1 MNNRIGVSN
10 LFYKKELD
18 FFIKSFEALK
28 IRTTVITE
36 KNIPEDI
43 DMGIRRLLNLQED
56 YNRFLNENLYY
67 NRNEINVVTD
77 MFMCNY
83 IFIPLPESKS
93 PSILVLGPYTKE
105 LITKNSINKKI
116 VESSLP
122 SYINIQLEKF
132 YGAVPY
138 FPNEDTILALVNAF
152 GDLIF
157 KGIENFTIIHKHL
170 EREVEIPVFLQG
182 NNQPRE
188 TEPWMAV
195 QLLERRYAKEN
206 ELIDAVSKGLTHKAE
221 MIFTNIS
228 PETALERRLT
238 DSLRNTKNFL
248 IILNTLLRKGAEQG
262 KVHPFHID
270 TVSSDFALKIEATQS
285 VEECGELLKY
295 MVKKYC
301 RLVNKHSQ
309 KNYSLL
315 IQKVITQIES
325 DIASDLSLNNLA
337 RIFEVN
343 PSYLS
348 TLFKKETGST
358 LTDYVNKQRIE
369 RAKELLIST
378 NIQIQNIAQRCGM
391 LDVNYFTKTF
401 KKYTDLTPKKYR
413 EKYMK

>member
-1 MNNRIGVSN
+1 M
-10 LFYKKELD
+10 FYQRELT
-18 FFIKSFEALK
+18 FFQKAFESLK
-28 IRTTVITE
+28 IRTAIITE
-36 KNIPEDI
+36 NNLPKDI
-43 DMGIRRLLNLQED
+43 DMGIRRLLNLNED
-56 YNRFLNENLYY
+56 YDKFLNENLAFDK
-67 NRNEINVVTD
+67 NEISVVSD

-83 IFIPLPESKS
+83 VFVPLPKSKPS
-93 PSILVLGPYTKE
+93 SILVIGPYTKE
-105 LITKNSINKKI
+105 IITKNSINKKT

-122 SYINIQLEKF
+122 AYINVQLEKF
-132 YGAVPY
+132 YSAVPY
-138 FPNEDTILALVNAF
+138 FPNDDTILALINCFADV
-152 GDLIF
+152 IF
-157 KGIENFTIIHKHL
+157 KGFENFTIVHKHMQ
-170 EREVEIPVFLQG
+170 RDVEIPVYPP
-182 NNQPRE
+182 NNQSKE
-188 TEPWMAV
+188 TEPWMTV

-206 ELIDAVSKGLTHKAE
+206 ELIEAVAKGLSHKAE
-221 MIFTNIS
+221 MIFTNIT
-228 PETALERRLT
+228 PENALESRHT
-238 DSLRNTKNFL
+238 DSLRNTKNYL

-270 TVSSDFALKIEATQS
+270 TVSSDFALKIEASQS
-285 VEECGELLKY
+285 VAECGELLKY

-325 DIASDLSLNNLA
+325 DIASDLSLNNLSK
-337 RIFEVN
+337 IFEVN

-369 RAKELLIST
+369 RAKELLVST
-378 NIQIQNIAQRCGM
+378 NMQIQNIAQRCGM

-401 KKYTDLTPKKYR
+401 KKYTDLTPKNYR

>member
-1 MNNRIGVSN
+1 MNNSIGVSN

-18 FFIKSFEALK
+18 FFRKSFEALK
-28 IRTTVITE
+28 IRTAVITE

-56 YNRFLNENLYY
+56 YDRFLSENLYF
-67 NRNEINVVTD
+67 NKNAINVVTD

-83 IFIPLPESKS
+83 IFIPLPESKA

-152 GDLIF
+152 GELIF
-157 KGIENFTIIHKHL
+157 KGIENFTIAHKHL

-182 NNQPRE
+182 NNQPKE

-206 ELIDAVSKGLTHKAE
+206 ELIEAVSKGLTHKAE
-221 MIFTNIS
+221 MIFSNIT
-228 PETALERRLT
+228 PENALERRLT

-270 TVSSDFALKIEATQS
+270 VVSSDFALKIEATQS

-325 DIASDLSLNNLA
+325 DIASDLSLNNLSK
-337 RIFEVN
+337 IFEVN

-348 TLFKKETGST
+348 SLFKKETGST

-369 RAKELLIST
+369 RAKELLVST

>member
-1 MNNRIGVSN
+1 M
-10 LFYKKELD
+10 FYKKELD
-18 FFIKSFEALK
+18 FFKKSFEALK
-28 IRTTVITE
+28 IPTTIITE
-36 KNIPEDI
+36 KSIPTDI
-43 DMGIRRLLNLQED
+43 DMGIRRLLNLHAD
-56 YNRFLNENLYY
+56 YEEFFKRTLPFDK
-67 NRNEINVVTD
+67 NEISVVSD
-77 MFMCNY
+77 MFMCSY
-83 IFIPLPESKS
+83 VFIPLPESK
-93 PSILVLGPYTKE
+93 PSAILILGPYTKE
-105 LITKNSINKKI
+105 LVTKNLINRKTA
-116 VESSLP
+116 ENALP

-132 YGAVPY
+132 YSVVPY
-138 FPNEDTILALVNAF
+138 FANDDTILALVSSF

-157 KGIENFTIIHKHL
+157 KGLDNFTIIHKHL
-170 EREVEIPVFLQG
+170 ENEVEIPVFPHT
-182 NNQPRE
+182 NNSTKEP
-188 TEPWMAV
+188 EPWMAV

-221 MIFTNIS
+221 MIFTNIK
-228 PETALERRLT
+228 PENALEHRLT

-262 KVHPFHID
+262 KVHPYHID
-270 TVSSDFALKIEATQS
+270 VVSSDFALKIEAAQN

-309 KNYSLL
+309 KSYSLL

-325 DIASDLSLNNLA
+325 DIASDLSLNNLSK
-337 RIFEVN
+337 IFDVN

-348 TLFKKETGST
+348 SLFKKETGST
-358 LTDYVNKQRIE
+358 LTEYVNKQRIE
-369 RAKELLIST
+369 RAKELLVST
-378 NIQIQNIAQRCGM
+378 SIQIQNIAQRCGM

>member
-1 MNNRIGVSN
+1 M
-10 LFYKKELD
+10 FYERELN
-18 FFIKSFEALK
+18 FFKMSMENLK
-28 IRTTVITE
+28 IRSSVIT
-36 KNIPEDI
+36 KKQIPEDI

-56 YNRFLNENLYY
+56 YLNFFGENLSFEK
-67 NRNEINVVTD
+67 NEINVVSD

-83 IFIPLPESKS
+83 IFIPLPESKPS
-93 PSILVLGPYTKE
+93 SILVLGPYTKE
-105 LITKNSINKKI
+105 LITKNSINKKM

-132 YGAVPY
+132 YGVVPY
-138 FPNEDTILALVNAF
+138 FPNDDTIISLVNSF
-152 GDLIF
+152 GELIF
-157 KGIENFTIIHKHL
+157 KGLENFSIIRRHM
-170 EREVEIPVFLQG
+170 EREVEIPVFSQS
-182 NNQPRE
+182 NNQTKE

-221 MIFTNIS
+221 MIFSNVK
-228 PETALERRLT
+228 PENALESRIT
-238 DSLRNTKNFL
+238 DSLRNTKNYL

-270 TVSSDFALKIEATQS
+270 VVSSDFALRIEATQS
-285 VEECGELLKY
+285 VAECGELLKY

-309 KNYSLL
+309 RNYSLL

-337 RIFEVN
+337 KIFQVN

-348 TLFKKETGST
+348 TLFKKETGNT
-358 LTDYVNKQRIE
+358 LTDYVNKMRVE

-413 EKYMK
+413 EKYIK

>member
-1 MNNRIGVSN
+1 M
-10 LFYKKELD
+10 D
-18 FFIKSFEALK
+18 FFRKSFESLK
-28 IRTTVITE
+28 IRTTVITDE
-36 KNIPEDI
+36 NIPEDI
-43 DMGIRRLLNLQED
+43 DMGIRQLLNIPED
-56 YNRFLNENLYY
+56 YSSFFETNLPFKKK
-67 NRNEINVVTD
+67 EINVVSD
-77 MFMCNY
+77 MFMCSY
-83 IFIPLPESKS
+83 IFIPLPESEP
-93 PSILVLGPYTKE
+93 PSILVLGPYTKK
-105 LITKNSINKKI
+105 LVTKNSINKKT

-132 YGAVPY
+132 YAAVPY
-138 FPNEDTILALVNAF
+138 FANDDTILALVNSF

-157 KGIENFTIIHKHL
+157 EGFDNFTIIHKYL
-170 EREVEIPVFLQG
+170 EREVEIPFFPH
-182 NNQPRE
+182 NNQAKD

-206 ELIDAVSKGLTHKAE
+206 ELIDAVSKGLSHKAE
-221 MIFTNIS
+221 MIFTNIK
-228 PETALERRLT
+228 PENALEHRLT

-262 KVHPFHID
+262 KVHPYHID
-270 TVSSDFALKIEATQS
+270 VVSSDFALKIEATQN

-309 KNYSLL
+309 RNYSLL

-337 RIFEVN
+337 KIFEVN

-348 TLFKKETGST
+348 TLFKKETGCT
-358 LTDYVNKQRIE
+358 LTEYVNKQRIE
-369 RAKELLIST
+369 RAKELLVST

>member
-1 MNNRIGVSN
+1 M
-10 LFYKKELD
+10 FYGRELIFFKKTMEN
-18 FFIKSFEALK
+18 LK
-28 IRTTVITE
+28 IRSTVIT
-36 KNIPEDI
+36 KGQIPEDI
-43 DMGIRRLLNLQED
+43 DMGIRGLLNLQED
-56 YNRFLNENLYY
+56 YNNFFRENLAFEK
-67 NRNEINVVTD
+67 NEIKIISD

-83 IFIPLPESKS
+83 IFIPLPESKN

-105 LITKNSINKKI
+105 LITKNSISKKA

-122 SYINIQLEKF
+122 SYINIQLEK
-132 YGAVPY
+132 YYAAVPY
-138 FPNEDTILALVNAF
+138 FPNDDTILALVNSF
-152 GDLIF
+152 GELIF
-157 KGIENFTIIHKHL
+157 KGLENFSIVRKHK
-170 EREVEIPVFLQG
+170 EREVEIPIFPQN
-182 NNQPRE
+182 NNQNKE
-188 TEPWMAV
+188 AEPWMTV

-206 ELIDAVSKGLTHKAE
+206 ELIDAVSKGLSHKAE
-221 MIFTNIS
+221 MIFTNIT
-228 PETALERRLT
+228 PENALERRIT
-238 DSLRNTKNFL
+238 DTLRNTKNYL

-270 TVSSDFALKIEATQS
+270 VVSSDFALKIEATQS

-309 KNYSLL
+309 RNYSLL

-325 DIASDLSLNNLA
+325 DIASDLSLNNLSK
-337 RIFEVN
+337 IFEVN

-369 RAKELLIST
+369 RAKDLLVST

>member
-1 MNNRIGVSN
+1 M
-10 LFYKKELD
+10 FYKKELE
-18 FFIKSFEALK
+18 FFRKSFEAIK
-28 IRTTVITE
+28 IRSAVVTE

-56 YNRFLNENLYY
+56 YYKFFGENITF
-67 NRNEINVVTD
+67 NKNEISVISDT
-77 MFMCNY
+77 FMCNY
-83 IFIPLPESKS
+83 VFIPLPESK
-93 PSILVLGPYTKE
+93 PSTVLILGPYTKE
-105 LITKNSINKKI
+105 LITKNSISKKTL
-116 VESSLP
+116 ESALP
-122 SYINIQLEKF
+122 SYIKIQLEKF

-138 FPNEDTILALVNAF
+138 FSNDDTILALINTF

-170 EREVEIPVFLQG
+170 EREVEIPVFPQG
-182 NNQPRE
+182 NNQQKE
-188 TEPWMAV
+188 AEPWMTV
-195 QLLERRYAKEN
+195 QFLERRYAKEN

-221 MIFTNIS
+221 MIFANIT
-228 PETALERRLT
+228 PENALEKRLT

-270 TVSSDFALKIEATQS
+270 VVSSDFALKIEATQS

-309 KNYSLL
+309 KSYSLL

-337 RIFEVN
+337 KIFEVN

-348 TLFKKETGST
+348 TLFKKETGCT

-369 RAKELLIST
+369 RAKELLVST
-378 NIQIQNIAQRCGM
+378 NMQIQNIAQRCGM

>member
-1 MNNRIGVSN
+1 M
-10 LFYKKELD
+10 FYKKELE
-18 FFIKSFEALK
+18 FFKNAMENLKIKSY
-28 IRTTVITE
+28 VITKKE
-36 KNIPEDI
+36 IPEDI
-43 DMGIRRLLNLQED
+43 DMGIRRLLNLQDD
-56 YNRFLNENLYY
+56 YNNFLHENLAFDK
-67 NRNEINVVTD
+67 NEISVISD

-83 IFIPLPESKS
+83 VFIPLPESKPAS
-93 PSILVLGPYTKE
+93 TLVLGPYTKE

-138 FPNEDTILALVNAF
+138 FPNDDTILSLVNSF
-152 GDLIF
+152 GELIF
-157 KGIENFTIIHKHL
+157 KGLESFTIHHKHL
-170 EREVEIPVFLQG
+170 ERSVEIPLLPATATQSK
-182 NNQPRE
+182 E
-188 TEPWMAV
+188 TEPWMTV

-206 ELIDAVSKGLTHKAE
+206 ELIDAVSKGLSHKAE

-228 PETALERRLT
+228 PENALERRLT

-270 TVSSDFALKIEATQS
+270 TVSSDFALKIEASQS
-285 VEECGELLKY
+285 VDECGELLKY

-337 RIFEVN
+337 KIFEVN

-348 TLFKKETGST
+348 TLFKKETGNT

-369 RAKELLIST
+369 RAKELLVST

-401 KKYTDLTPKKYR
+401 KKYTDLTPRKYR

>member
-1 MNNRIGVSN
+1 MSI

-18 FFIKSFEALK
+18 FFKKSMENLK
-28 IRTTVITE
+28 IRNSLIT
-36 KNIPEDI
+36 KKLFPDNI
-43 DMGIRRLLNLQED
+43 DMGIRKLFNLQDD
-56 YNRFLNENLYY
+56 YINFFGENASPVK
-67 NRNEINVVTD
+67 NEISIVSD

-83 IFIPLPESKS
+83 IFIPLPENK
-93 PSILVLGPYTKE
+93 PAATLVLGPYTKE
-105 LITKNSINKKI
+105 LITKNSINKKT
-116 VESSLP
+116 VESSLS
-122 SYINIQLEKF
+122 SYINVQLEKF

-138 FPNEDTILALVNAF
+138 FPNDDTVLALVNCF
-152 GDLIF
+152 GELIF
-157 KGIENFTIIHKHL
+157 KGLENFLIIHKHMK
-170 EREVEIPVFLQG
+170 REVEIPVFSY
-182 NNQPRE
+182 NSNKNKEAEPRM
-188 TEPWMAV
+188 TV

-221 MIFTNIS
+221 MIFANIS
-228 PETALERRLT
+228 PENALESRLT
-238 DSLRNTKNFL
+238 DSLRNTKNYL

-270 TVSSDFALKIEATQS
+270 VVSSDFALKIEATHS

-309 KNYSLL
+309 RNYSLL

-325 DIASDLSLNNLA
+325 DISSDLSLNNLSK
-337 RIFEVN
+337 IFQVN

-348 TLFKKETGST
+348 ALFKKETGST
-358 LTDYVNKQRIE
+358 LTDYVNKMRIE
-369 RAKELLIST
+369 RAKELLVST

>member
-1 MNNRIGVSN
+1 M
-10 LFYKKELD
+10 FYKKELE
-18 FFIKSFEALK
+18 FFKKSMENLK
-28 IRTTVITE
+28 IRSSVITKKE
-36 KNIPEDI
+36 IPQDI
-43 DMGIRRLLNLQED
+43 DMGIRGLLNLTED
-56 YNRFLNENLYY
+56 YNKFFGENLSFDK
-67 NRNEINVVTD
+67 NEIKIISD

-83 IFIPLPESKS
+83 IFIPLPESRPS
-93 PSILVLGPYTKE
+93 SILVLGPYTKE
-105 LITKNSINKKI
+105 LITKNSINKKT
-116 VESSLP
+116 VESALP

-138 FPNEDTILALVNAF
+138 FPNDDTILSLANSF
-152 GDLIF
+152 GELIF
-157 KGIENFTIIHKHL
+157 KSIESFTIVQKHM
-170 EREVEIPVFLQG
+170 EREVEIPVFSQN
-182 NNQPRE
+182 NNQNKE
-188 TEPWMAV
+188 AEPWMTV

-206 ELIDAVSKGLTHKAE
+206 ELIDAVSKGLSHKAE
-221 MIFTNIS
+221 MIFANIT
-228 PETALERRLT
+228 PENALERRLT

-270 TVSSDFALKIEATQS
+270 VVSSDFALKIEATQS

-309 KNYSLL
+309 RNYSLL

-348 TLFKKETGST
+348 SLFKKETGST
-358 LTDYVNKQRIE
+358 LTEYVNKQRIE
-369 RAKELLIST
+369 RAKELLAST
-378 NIQIQNIAQRCGM
+378 NMQIQNIAQRCGM

>member
-1 MNNRIGVSN
+1 M
-10 LFYKKELD
+10 FYKKELE
-18 FFIKSFEALK
+18 FFIKAMGNLK
-28 IRTTVITE
+28 INS
-36 KNIPEDI
+36 NIIDECHLSEDI
-43 DMGIRRLLNLQED
+43 DMGIRRLLNLKDD
-56 YNRFLNENLYY
+56 YDKFFNENIAFGES
-67 NRNEINVVTD
+67 RINIVSD

-83 IFIPLPESKS
+83 IFIPLPESEPS
-93 PSILVLGPYTKE
+93 SILVLGPYTKE
-105 LITKNSINKKI
+105 LITKNSINKKT

-122 SYINIQLEKF
+122 PYINIQLEKF

-138 FPNEDTILALVNAF
+138 FPNDDSILALVNCFAEI
-152 GDLIF
+152 IF
-157 KGIENFTIIHKHL
+157 KGIENFTIIHKHS
-170 EREVEIPVFLQG
+170 EREVEIPVFSN
-182 NNQPRE
+182 NNQPKE
-188 TEPWMAV
+188 AEAWMTV

-221 MIFTNIS
+221 MIFTNIT
-228 PETALERRLT
+228 PENALECRHT
-238 DSLRNTKNFL
+238 DSLRNTKNYL

-270 TVSSDFALKIEATQS
+270 MVSSDFALKIEASQS

-325 DIASDLSLNNLA
+325 DIASDLSLNNLSK
-337 RIFEVN
+337 IFEVN
-343 PSYLS
+343 SSYLS
-348 TLFKKETGST
+348 SLFKKETGST
-358 LTDYVNKQRIE
+358 LTDYVNKMRIE
-369 RAKELLIST
+369 RAKELLVST

-401 KKYTDLTPKKYR
+401 KKYAEMTPKKYR

>member
-1 MNNRIGVSN
+1 M
-10 LFYKKELD
+10 FYKKELE
-18 FFIKSFEALK
+18 FFKKSFEALK
-28 IRTTVITE
+28 IRAVTITE

-43 DMGIRRLLNLQED
+43 DMGIRQLLNLQED
-56 YNRFLNENLYY
+56 YLDFIKGNLNFNT
-67 NRNEINVVTD
+67 NEITVASD
-77 MFMCNY
+77 MFMCNF
-83 IFIPLPESKS
+83 IFIPLPESK
-93 PSILVLGPYTKE
+93 PSAILVLGPYTKE
-105 LITKNSINKKI
+105 LITKNSINQK
-116 VESSLP
+116 VLESSLP

-132 YGAVPY
+132 YAAVPC
-138 FPNEDTILALVNAF
+138 FPNDDIILALVNSF
-152 GDLIF
+152 GEFIF
-157 KGIENFTIIHKHL
+157 KGFENFTIIHKQL
-170 EREVEIPVFLQG
+170 ESEIEIPFFPHS
-182 NNQPRE
+182 NTQPKE
-188 TEPWMAV
+188 TEPWMTV

-221 MIFTNIS
+221 MIFNNIS
-228 PETALERRLT
+228 PENALERRLT

-270 TVSSDFALKIEATQS
+270 TVSSDFALKIEATQT
-285 VEECGELLKY
+285 VEECSELLKY

-325 DIASDLSLNNLA
+325 DISSDLSLNNLSK
-337 RIFEVN
+337 IFEVN

-358 LTDYVNKQRIE
+358 LTDYVNKHRIE
-369 RAKELLIST
+369 RAKELLVS
-378 NIQIQNIAQRCGM
+378 NNMQIQHIAQRCGM

>member
-1 MNNRIGVSN
+1 M
-10 LFYKKELD
+10 
-18 FFIKSFEALK
+18 FFFRKSFESLK
-28 IRTTVITE
+28 IRTTVITDE
-36 KNIPEDI
+36 NIPEDI
-43 DMGIRRLLNLQED
+43 DMGIRQLLNIPED
-56 YNRFLNENLYY
+56 YSSFFETNLPFKKK
-67 NRNEINVVTD
+67 EINVVSD
-77 MFMCNY
+77 MFMCSY
-83 IFIPLPESKS
+83 IFIPLPESEP

-105 LITKNSINKKI
+105 LITKNSINKKT

-132 YGAVPY
+132 YAAVPY
-138 FPNEDTILALVNAF
+138 FANDDTILALVNSF

-157 KGIENFTIIHKHL
+157 EGFDNFTIIHKYL
-170 EREVEIPVFLQG
+170 EREVEIPVFPH
-182 NNQPRE
+182 NNQAKD

-206 ELIDAVSKGLTHKAE
+206 ELIDAVSKGLSHKAE
-221 MIFTNIS
+221 MIFTNIK
-228 PETALERRLT
+228 PENTLEHRLT

-248 IILNTLLRKGAEQG
+248 IILNTLLRKGVEQG
-262 KVHPFHID
+262 KVHPYHID
-270 TVSSDFALKIEATQS
+270 VVSSDFALKIEATQS

-309 KNYSLL
+309 RNYSLL

-325 DIASDLSLNNLA
+325 DIASDLSLNNLSK
-337 RIFEVN
+337 IFEVN

-348 TLFKKETGST
+348 TLFKKETGCT
-358 LTDYVNKQRIE
+358 LTEYVNKQRIE
-369 RAKELLIST
+369 RAKELLVST
-378 NIQIQNIAQRCGM
+378 NIQIQNIAPRCGM

>member
-1 MNNRIGVSN
+1 M
-10 LFYKKELD
+10 LYKKELD
-18 FFIKSFEALK
+18 FFRKSFEAIK
-28 IRTTVITE
+28 IRTAIITE

-43 DMGIRRLLNLQED
+43 DMGIRQLLNLNED
-56 YNRFLNENLYY
+56 YNKFISKNLAFKT
-67 NRNEINVVTD
+67 NEIRVISD

-83 IFIPLPESKS
+83 IFIPLPESK
-93 PSILVLGPYTKE
+93 PSAILILGPYTKE
-105 LITKNSINKKI
+105 LITKNSINKKT

-138 FPNEDTILALVNAF
+138 FPSDDTILALVNTF
-152 GDLIF
+152 GELIF
-157 KGIENFTIIHKHL
+157 KGIENFSIVHKHL
-170 EREVEIPVFLQG
+170 EREVEIPVFTQ
-182 NNQPRE
+182 NNNHAKE

-228 PETALERRLT
+228 PENALEKRLT
-238 DSLRNTKNFL
+238 DTLRNTKNFL

-270 TVSSDFALKIEATQS
+270 VVSSDFALKIEASQS
-285 VEECGELLKY
+285 IEECGELLKY

-309 KNYSLL
+309 RNYSLL

-325 DIASDLSLNNLA
+325 DIASDLSLNNLSK
-337 RIFEVN
+337 IFEVN

-348 TLFKKETGST
+348 TLFKKETGNT

-378 NIQIQNIAQRCGM
+378 NMQIQNIAQRCGM

>member
-1 MNNRIGVSN
+1 M
-10 LFYKKELD
+10 FYERELA
-18 FFIKSFEALK
+18 FFQKSMECLK
-28 IRTTVITE
+28 IRSVLIT
-36 KNIPEDI
+36 KNNIPEDI
-43 DMGIRRLLNLQED
+43 DMGIRRLLNLKDD
-56 YNRFLNENLYY
+56 YDKFFIENVAFGES
-67 NRNEINVVTD
+67 RINIVSD

-83 IFIPLPESKS
+83 IFIPLPESEPS
-93 PSILVLGPYTKE
+93 SILVLGPYTKE
-105 LITKNSINKKI
+105 LITKNSINKKT

-122 SYINIQLEKF
+122 PYINIQLEKF

-138 FPNEDTILALVNAF
+138 FSNDDSILALVNCFAEI
-152 GDLIF
+152 IF
-157 KGIENFTIIHKHL
+157 KGIENFTIIHKHS
-170 EREVEIPVFLQG
+170 EREVEIPVFSN
-182 NNQPRE
+182 NNQPKE
-188 TEPWMAV
+188 AEAWMTV

-221 MIFTNIS
+221 MIFTNIT
-228 PETALERRLT
+228 PENALESRHT
-238 DSLRNTKNFL
+238 DSLRNTKNYL

-270 TVSSDFALKIEATQS
+270 MVSSDFALKIEASQS

-325 DIASDLSLNNLA
+325 DIASDLSLNNLSK
-337 RIFEVN
+337 IFEVN
-343 PSYLS
+343 SSYLS
-348 TLFKKETGST
+348 SLFKKETGST
-358 LTDYVNKQRIE
+358 LTDYVNKMRIE
-369 RAKELLIST
+369 RAKELLVST

-401 KKYTDLTPKKYR
+401 KKYAEITPKKYR

>member
-1 MNNRIGVSN
+1 VSD
-10 LFYKKELD
+10 LFYKKELE
-18 FFIKSFEALK
+18 FFKKSMENLK
-28 IRTTVITE
+28 IRTSVITKKE
-36 KNIPEDI
+36 IPQDI
-43 DMGIRRLLNLQED
+43 DMGIRGLLNLTED
-56 YNRFLNENLYY
+56 YNKFFGENL
-67 NRNEINVVTD
+67 NFDKNEINIISD
-77 MFMCNY
+77 MFMCSY
-83 IFIPLPESKS
+83 IFIPLPESTPS
-93 PSILVLGPYTKE
+93 SILVLGPYTKE
-105 LITKNSINKKI
+105 LITKNSINKKT
-116 VESSLP
+116 VESALP

-138 FPNEDTILALVNAF
+138 FPNDDTILSLANSF
-152 GDLIF
+152 GELIF
-157 KGIENFTIIHKHL
+157 KGIESFTTVHKHM
-170 EREVEIPVFLQG
+170 ERNVEIPIFPTN
-182 NNQPRE
+182 NNQSKD

-221 MIFTNIS
+221 MIFANIT
-228 PETALERRLT
+228 PENALERRLT

-270 TVSSDFALKIEATQS
+270 VVSSDFALKIEATQS

-295 MVKKYC
+295 MIKKYC

-309 KNYSLL
+309 RNYSLL

-325 DIASDLSLNNLA
+325 DIASDLSLNNLSK
-337 RIFEVN
+337 IFEVN

-348 TLFKKETGST
+348 SLFKKETGST

-369 RAKELLIST
+369 RAKELLAST
-378 NIQIQNIAQRCGM
+378 NMQIQNIAQRCGM

>member
-1 MNNRIGVSN
+1 M
-10 LFYKKELD
+10 FYKKELD
-18 FFIKSFEALK
+18 FFKKSMENLK
-28 IRTTVITE
+28 IRSSVITKKE
-36 KNIPEDI
+36 IPQDI
-43 DMGIRRLLNLQED
+43 DMGIRGLLNLQED
-56 YNRFLNENLYY
+56 YNKFFGGNLNFDK
-67 NRNEINVVTD
+67 NEINIISD

-83 IFIPLPESKS
+83 IFIPLPESKPS
-93 PSILVLGPYTKE
+93 SILVLGPYTKE
-105 LITKNSINKKI
+105 LITKNSINKKT
-116 VESSLP
+116 VESALP

-138 FPNEDTILALVNAF
+138 FPNDDSILALVNCF
-152 GDLIF
+152 GELIF
-157 KGIENFTIIHKHL
+157 KGMENFNIVHKHL
-170 EREVEIPVFLQG
+170 ERDVEIPIFPQ
-182 NNQPRE
+182 NNQPKE
-188 TEPWMAV
+188 AEPWMTV

-206 ELIDAVSKGLTHKAE
+206 ELIEAVSKGLTHKAE
-221 MIFTNIS
+221 MIFANIT
-228 PETALERRLT
+228 PENALERRLT

-270 TVSSDFALKIEATQS
+270 VVSSDFALKIEATQS

-309 KNYSLL
+309 RNYSLL

-325 DIASDLSLNNLA
+325 DIASDLSLNNLSK
-337 RIFEVN
+337 IFEVN

-348 TLFKKETGST
+348 SLFKKETGCT
-358 LTDYVNKQRIE
+358 LTEYVNKQRIE
-369 RAKELLIST
+369 RAKELLVST

>member
-1 MNNRIGVSN
+1 MFYQRELSFFQKSMNS
-10 LFYKKELD
+10 
-18 FFIKSFEALK
+18 LK
-28 IRTTVITE
+28 IQSTLVTR
-36 KNIPEDI
+36 KKIPDDI
-43 DMGIRRLLNLQED
+43 DMGIRRLLNLQDD
-56 YNRFLNENLYY
+56 YNSFLSKNL
-67 NRNEINVVTD
+67 NFEKDEISVISD

-83 IFIPLPESKS
+83 IFIPLPDSKPS
-93 PSILVLGPYTKE
+93 SILILGPYTKE
-105 LITKNSINKKI
+105 LITKNSINKKT

-122 SYINIQLEKF
+122 PYINVQLEKF

-138 FPNEDTILALVNAF
+138 FPNDDTILALVSCF
-152 GDLIF
+152 GEFIF
-157 KGIENFTIIHKHL
+157 KNIQDFTIVHKHL
-170 EREVEIPVFLQG
+170 KRDVEIPIFNSSDPQ
-182 NNQPRE
+182 NKE
-188 TEPWMAV
+188 TESWMTV
-195 QLLERRYAKEN
+195 QLLERRYAIEN
-206 ELIDAVSKGLTHKAE
+206 ELIDAVSKGLSHKAE

-228 PETALERRLT
+228 PENALERRLT

-270 TVSSDFALKIEATQS
+270 TVSSDFALKIEATQN

-325 DIASDLSLNNLA
+325 DIASDLSLNNLSK
-337 RIFEVN
+337 IFEVN

-369 RAKELLIST
+369 RAKELLVST

-413 EKYMK
+413 EKYIK

>member
-1 MNNRIGVSN
+1 M
-10 LFYKKELD
+10 FYNKELE
-18 FFIKSFEALK
+18 FFKKSFNSLK
-28 IRTTVITE
+28 IRTAVIDKE
-36 KNIPEDI
+36 NIPDDI
-43 DMGIRRLLNLQED
+43 DMGIRQLLNIPED
-56 YNRFLNENLYY
+56 YTDFFEKNLPF
-67 NRNEINVVTD
+67 NKNEIYVVSD
-77 MFMCNY
+77 MFMCSY
-83 IFIPLPESKS
+83 IFIPLPESNP

-105 LITKNSINKKI
+105 LVTKNSINKKT
-116 VESSLP
+116 VESALP
-122 SYINIQLEKF
+122 AYINIQLEKF
-132 YGAVPY
+132 YSAVPY
-138 FPNEDTILALVNAF
+138 FANDDTILALVNSF
-152 GDLIF
+152 GDLIY
-157 KGIENFTIIHKHL
+157 KGFDNFTIIHKHM
-170 EREVEIPVFLQG
+170 EREVEIPVFSQ
-182 NNQPRE
+182 NSNSTKD

-206 ELIDAVSKGLTHKAE
+206 ELIDAVSKGLSHKAE
-221 MIFTNIS
+221 MIFTNIK
-228 PETALERRLT
+228 PENALEHRLT

-262 KVHPFHID
+262 KVHPYHID
-270 TVSSDFALKIEATQS
+270 VVSSDFALKIEATQN
-285 VEECGELLKY
+285 VEDCGELLKY

-325 DIASDLSLNNLA
+325 DIASDLSLNNLSN
-337 RIFEVN
+337 IFEVN

-358 LTDYVNKQRIE
+358 LTDFVNKQRIE

>member
-1 MNNRIGVSN
+1 
-10 LFYKKELD
+10 LFYKKELE
-18 FFIKSFEALK
+18 FFRKSFEALK
-28 IRTTVITE
+28 IRTTVLTK

-43 DMGIRRLLNLQED
+43 DMGIRQLLNLKED
-56 YNRFLNENLYY
+56 YNRFLSENIAFDKT
-67 NRNEINVVTD
+67 EISVISD
-77 MFMCNY
+77 MFMCNFV
-83 IFIPLPESKS
+83 FIPLPESKPS
-93 PSILVLGPYTKE
+93 SILVLGPYTKE
-105 LITKNSINKKI
+105 LVTKNSINKKT

-138 FPNEDTILALVNAF
+138 FPNDDTILALVGSF
-152 GDLIF
+152 GELIF
-157 KGIENFTIIHKHL
+157 KGFENFTIVHKHL
-170 EREVEIPVFLQG
+170 ERDIEIPVFSQS
-182 NNQPRE
+182 NNQHKE
-188 TEPWMAV
+188 TESWMTV

-206 ELIDAVSKGLTHKAE
+206 ELIEAVSKGLTHKAE
-221 MIFTNIS
+221 MIFANIT
-228 PETALERRLT
+228 PENALERRLT

-270 TVSSDFALKIEATQS
+270 VVSSDFALKIEATQS
-285 VEECGELLKY
+285 VEECSELLKY

-309 KNYSLL
+309 RNYSLL

-325 DIASDLSLNNLA
+325 DIASDLSLNNLSK
-337 RIFEVN
+337 IFEVN

-348 TLFKKETGST
+348 SLFKKETGST
-358 LTDYVNKQRIE
+358 LTDYVNKMRVE

-401 KKYTDLTPKKYR
+401 KKYTELTPKKYR

>member
-1 MNNRIGVSN
+1 M
-10 LFYKKELD
+10 FYKKELE

-28 IRTTVITE
+28 IRSAIITE

-43 DMGIRRLLNLQED
+43 DMGIRRLLNLQDD
-56 YNRFLNENLYY
+56 YNAFFFDNVSFSS
-67 NRNEINVVTD
+67 NEINVVSD

-83 IFIPLPESKS
+83 IFIPLPESKA

-105 LITKNSINKKI
+105 LITKNSINQKT

-122 SYINIQLEKF
+122 SYINVQLEKF

-138 FPNEDTILALVNAF
+138 FPNDDTILSLVNSF
-152 GDLIF
+152 GELIF
-157 KGIENFTIIHKHL
+157 KGLENFTIFHKHL
-170 EREVEIPVFLQG
+170 ERNVEIPIFPASNTQSK
-182 NNQPRE
+182 E

-206 ELIDAVSKGLTHKAE
+206 ELIDAVSKGLSNKAE
-221 MIFTNIS
+221 MIFSNIS
-228 PETALERRLT
+228 PENALERRLT

-262 KVHPFHID
+262 KVHPIHID
-270 TVSSDFALKIEATQS
+270 TVSSDFALKIEATQT

-309 KNYSLL
+309 RNYSLL

-325 DIASDLSLNNLA
+325 DIASDLSLNSLA
-337 RIFEVN
+337 KIFEVN

-348 TLFKKETGST
+348 SLFKKETGST
-358 LTDYVNKQRIE
+358 LTEYVNKQRIE
-369 RAKELLIST
+369 RAKELLVST